1 MHELRAEGMSFEE
14 IMADPVGHL
23 GEEARALVTD
33 PRRPNRAAQ
42 TPDRCGNTGQGP
54 NTRVE
59 TVSGPSRGALTR

>member
-1 MHELRAEGMSFEE
+1 MSFEQ

-23 GEEARALVTD
+23 GEEARVLPTLPATD
-33 PRRPNRAAQ
+33 IRAEQ

-59 TVSGPSRGALTR
+59 P